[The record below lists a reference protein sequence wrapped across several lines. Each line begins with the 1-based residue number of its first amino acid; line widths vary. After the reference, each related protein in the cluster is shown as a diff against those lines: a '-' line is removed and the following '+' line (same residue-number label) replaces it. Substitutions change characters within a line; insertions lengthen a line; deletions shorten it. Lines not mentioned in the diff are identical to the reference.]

1 MKTKDKI
8 LLIVGLIALLTLFT
22 FLGVKA
28 QDVVT
33 LQHKAY
39 TTAFSKSKGYP
50 VKVEWWVTRASI
62 ECDVKA
68 KRGDKFIPD
77 PKLAA
82 ETNLQADYTGQGFDR
97 GHNFP
102 AADASCD
109 QSANDE
115 SFYFS
120 NMTPQYPSLNRGDWK
135 ALEEMTR
142 RDVKDYD
149 SVYVWCGSV
158 GEAKKIGRISVPKQ
172 CWKVVYIKRMN
183 TYTAYLFE
191 NNTSKADG
199 LKNNEV
205 PVDLIE
211 QISGFKFKINK

>member
-1 MKTKDKI
+1 MKTKNKVL
-8 LLIVGLIALLTLFT
+8 LLIGLIALLILFT

-28 QDVVT
+28 QDLVT
-33 LQHKAY
+33 IQHKAY
-39 TTAFSKSKGYP
+39 TTHYSKSKNYP

-62 ECDVKA
+62 TCDVKA

-82 ETNLQADYTGQGFDR
+82 ETSLQSDYTGQGFDR

-109 QSANDE
+109 QVANDE

-120 NMTPQYPSLNRGDWK
+120 NMTAQYPALNRGDWK
-135 ALEEMTR
+135 VLEEMTR
-142 RDVKDYD
+142 SDAKQYD

-158 GEAKKIGRISVPKQ
+158 GEAKKIGKVSVPKQ
-172 CWKVVYIKRMN
+172 CWKVIYVKRMN
-183 TYTAYLFE
+183 TYSAYLFE
-191 NNTSKADG
+191 NNTTKADG

-205 PVDLIE
+205 PVEVIE

>member
-120 NMTPQYPSLNRGDWK
+120 NMTPQYPALNRGDWK

-158 GEAKKIGRISVPKQ
+158 GETKKIGRISVPKQ

>member
-1 MKTKDKI
+1 MKYLLSLL
-8 LLIVGLIALLTLFT
+8 LLISFT
-22 FLGVKA
+22 VSA
-28 QDVVT
+28 QDTVT

-39 TTAFSKSKGYP
+39 TTTFSKSKGYP
-50 VKVEWWVTRASI
+50 VKVEWWVSRASI
-62 ECDVKA
+62 ECAVKA

-77 PKLAA
+77 PKLPT
-82 ETNLQADYTGQGFDR
+82 ETNLQSDYTGQGFDR

-109 QSANDE
+109 QVANDQ

-135 ALEEMTR
+135 ELETMTR
-142 RDVKDYD
+142 TEVKLYD

-158 GEAKKIGRISVPKQ
+158 GEIKKIGKISVPKQ
-172 CWKVVYIKRMN
+172 CWKVIYVKRMN
-183 TYTAYLFE
+183 TYTAYLFD
-191 NNTSKADG
+191 NNTAKADG
-199 LKNNEV
+199 VKNNEV
-205 PVDLIE
+205 DLEVVE

>member
-1 MKTKDKI
+1 
-8 LLIVGLIALLTLFT
+8 
-22 FLGVKA
+22 
-28 QDVVT
+28 
-33 LQHKAY
+33 
-39 TTAFSKSKGYP
+39 
-50 VKVEWWVTRASI
+50 
-62 ECDVKA
+62 
-68 KRGDKFIPD
+68 
-77 PKLAA
+77 
-82 ETNLQADYTGQGFDR
+82 
-97 GHNFP
+97 
-102 AADASCD
+102 
-109 QSANDE
+109 
-115 SFYFS
+115 
-120 NMTPQYPSLNRGDWK
+120 
-135 ALEEMTR
+135 MTR